1 MNKLSLFTI
10 VFLAC
15 TFTGCINIIEEI
27 FLKKDGSG
35 QYSITMDASAVMEG
49 GGLRGMMQSLGDQG
63 ENDQMPD
70 LEGPIEMDTTM
81 YFKDA
86 PADFVKDFSH
96 PELLDKISIHQVISE
111 EKEIMKT
118 VFTLDFEKV
127 SQIDQ
132 FLKDFSKLSM
142 ENQEMAALGGMM
154 NGIVGGKTLNNE
166 PMYNHA
172 KKMIT
177 RAKLATPE
185 QNGVNDET
193 MQMMKMMLADASYKL
208 IYHLPGKVK
217 RTSIPNARV
226 EGKDVFLESSLLE
239 TMEGKADLSGWIKFK
254 GR

>member
-1 MNKLSLFTI
+1 MNKLSLFGI
-10 VFLAC
+10 VFFAC

-27 FLKKDGSG
+27 FLNKDGSG
-35 QYSITMDASAVMEG
+35 QYNITMDASAIMEG

-63 ENDQMPD
+63 DNAQMPD

-86 PADFVKDFSH
+86 PADFVKDFNH
-96 PELLDKISIHQVISE
+96 PELLDKISIHQIISE
-111 EKEIMKT
+111 EKEVMKT

-127 SQIDQ
+127 NQIDQ

-142 ENQEMAALGGMM
+142 ENQEMAALSGMM
-154 NGIVGGKTLNNE
+154 DGIVGGKTLNNV
-166 PMYNHA
+166 PMYTHA

-185 QNGVNDET
+185 QQEANDET
-193 MQMMKMMLADASYKL
+193 MQMMKMMLADASHKL

-217 RTSIPNARV
+217 KSNIANARI
-226 EGKDVFLESSLLE
+226 EGKDLFVESSFLE
-239 TMEGKADLSGWIKFK
+239 TMDGKTDLSGWIKFK
-254 GR
+254 GK